1 MISNEYY
8 DLRYDQEKN
17 RIYFKIKGFWPSTD
31 TVPGYLDKWKDIVKQ
46 TKPEFTVLGDIT
58 EMKVPPQEIMNL
70 HVEVQNL
77 VLEKGMRKAAEIV
90 DESILKLAVNRI
102 ARSSGLYV
110 VKRQF
115 HEYRRADAWL
125 DSKED

>member
-8 DLRYDQEKN
+8 DLRYDPDKN

-31 TVPGYLDKWKDIVKQ
+31 IVPGYLDKWKDIVKQ
-46 TKPEFTVLGDIT
+46 AKPEFTVHGDIT
-58 EMKVPPQEIMNL
+58 EMKVPPQEIMDL

-77 VLEKGMRKAAEIV
+77 VLEKGMRKAVEIV

-115 HEYRRADAWL
+115 HESSKAEDWL
-125 DSKED
+125 DSEED